1 KRDSEAL
8 ENQALVFKLQLYGG
22 MFGVFAALCMGV
34 FFYLA
39 SRKNAARDTF
49 RKCLFLAPPPIQ
61 NKFMELF
68 DGFVAGLSNAKDRKG
83 FWQAAALSIW
93 MWCNGSLAIY
103 CLFQAFSMSLP
114 FGAAC
119 FVSVAIALTVALPQ
133 APGFIGV
140 FHVAMEKTM
149 LLWGQEAASAQG
161 FALIFWGVSFIP
173 VTVIGLF
180 ALWSEGIALS
190 DLRISKAVMP
200 EDGQKNEH
208 SPNH

>member
-1 KRDSEAL
+1 MFSVATPSVDGL
-8 ENQALVFKLQLYGG
+8 ENQELVYNLQFYGG
-22 MFGVFAALCMGV
+22 IFGLFAALCMGI

-39 SRKNAARDTF
+39 SQKESARGTF
-49 RKCLFLAPPPIQ
+49 QRILFLAPPPLQ

-68 DGFVAGLSNAKDRKG
+68 DGFVTGLSNASDRSG

-93 MWCNGSLAIY
+93 MWCNGALAIY

-149 LLWGQEAASAQG
+149 LLWGQAVAPAQG

-173 VTVIGLF
+173 VTILGLF

-190 DLRISKAVMP
+190 EI
-200 EDGQKNEH
+200 QKK
-208 SPNH
+208 SPDS